1 MSKEWLIQQPPE
13 LTEPFPLVWILFGP
27 DLLLFFGSRPFHPPA
42 VQTFIR
48 AIFQLCAPAGT
59 GLEPELCP
67 CSASSTSCAN
77 TFGLQIPVKL
87 SNQSGIQSTP
97 DLLNA
102 ASVLSGNK
110 FKYEEAFRVNVVSY
124 SEGPRGIVNSCILLF
139 FIYCILLFFI
149 SWNDQPSIF

>member
-13 LTEPFPLVWILFGP
+13 LAETFPLVWILFAP
-27 DLLLFFGSRPFHPPA
+27 DLLIFGSRPFCPPA

-48 AIFQLCAPAGT
+48 AIFHLCAPAGT

-124 SEGPRGIVNSCILLF
+124 SEGPRGIVNSCVLLF
-139 FIYCILLFFI
+139 FIY
-149 SWNDQPSIF
+149 WNDQPSIF